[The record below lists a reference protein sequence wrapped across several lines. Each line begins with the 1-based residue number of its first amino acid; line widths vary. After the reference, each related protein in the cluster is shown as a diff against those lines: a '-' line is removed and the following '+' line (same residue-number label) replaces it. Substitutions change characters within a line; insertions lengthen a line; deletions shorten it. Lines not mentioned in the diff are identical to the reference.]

1 MPEPVFPAAGEKTP
15 APGKC
20 TEGFRLHG
28 MALAQCLTWEHAA
41 RDAGGR
47 MDVERSRRSD
57 EARRHRFAQLTAEHR
72 GVLHGVAMRCCSRDR
87 AAADDLVQDMYERA
101 WRNFESL
108 HDESRVLPWLVT
120 ILRNCWIDAC
130 RRRPRVEPMAEVP
143 EQPLPIDEP
152 SRWQRVTVE
161 DFHRAIDQLAEP
173 YRSVAILHD
182 IDQLSNADIAQRLAV
197 PYATVATRLHRA
209 HKQLQQLLRVTLDAA
224 VED

>member
-1 MPEPVFPAAGEKTP
+1 
-15 APGKC
+15 
-20 TEGFRLHG
+20 
-28 MALAQCLTWEHAA
+28 MALAQRLTSERAA
-41 RDAGGR
+41 REGGGR

-57 EARRHRFAQLTAEHR
+57 EARQERFEQLTRVHG

-87 AAADDLVQDMYERA
+87 ATADDLIQDMYERA

-108 HDESRVLPWLVT
+108 RDESRVLPWLVT
-120 ILRNCWIDAC
+120 ILRNCWINTC
-130 RRRPRVEPMAEVP
+130 RKRTKVEPMAEVP
-143 EQPLPIDEP
+143 DQPLPTDEP

-161 DFHRAIDQLAEP
+161 EFHRAIDKLAEP

-182 IDQLSNADIAQRLAV
+182 IDQLSNAEIAERLAI

-209 HKQLQQLLRVTLDAA
+209 HKQLQQLLRVTLDEP